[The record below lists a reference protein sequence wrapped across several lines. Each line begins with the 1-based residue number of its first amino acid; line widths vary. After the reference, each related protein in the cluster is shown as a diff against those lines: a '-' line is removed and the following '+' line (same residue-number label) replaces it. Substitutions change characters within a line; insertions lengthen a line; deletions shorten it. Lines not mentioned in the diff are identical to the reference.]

1 MQRHIYLFIVPAFLI
16 FFSIL
21 TYGIVMSLPVNCNH
35 INHYITIP
43 KDATLSSTSRIL
55 NDNLCVNSTLFKIV
69 MKISM
74 NEQNIKYGR
83 YDFKSINNMRDLVNM
98 VTSVTSDRVQ
108 ITVVEGLKMQE
119 IAIYLEK
126 KMKIDVEK
134 FLSLCYDK
142 SLIKDLG
149 LNDITCL
156 EGYLY
161 PDTYKLLKTYTEID
175 IIKIMVNQ
183 FLFNFNENISSN
195 TVLSNSDIVILASII
210 QGEAIYTDE
219 MKKISSVYHNR
230 LNQNMLLQADP
241 TIQYILPQKK
251 RRILVKDTKIDNPY
265 NTYVYKGLPPGPIN
279 NPGLDALIA
288 ASDPIQ
294 TDYLYF
300 VANNEGRHDFNKTY
314 RGHLRSKK

>member
-1 MQRHIYLFIVPAFLI
+1 
-16 FFSIL
+16 
-21 TYGIVMSLPVNCNH
+21 MSLPVHCNH
-35 INHYITIP
+35 IKHYITIP
-43 KDATLSSTSRIL
+43 KNATLSSTSRIL
-55 NDNLCVNSTLFKIV
+55 NDNLCVNSILFKIV

-83 YDFKSINNMRDLVNM
+83 YDFKSVNNMRDLVDM
-98 VTSVTSDRVQ
+98 VTSVSSDRVQ
-108 ITVVEGLKMQE
+108 ITVIEGLKMQE
-119 IAIYLEK
+119 IALYLEK
-126 KMKIDVEK
+126 KMNIDIEM

-142 SLIKDLG
+142 SLIEELG
-149 LNDITCL
+149 LNDISNL

-183 FLFNFNENISSN
+183 FLFNFNENISSE

-241 TIQYILPQKK
+241 TIQYILPKKK

-279 NPGLDALIA
+279 NPGLDALVA
-288 ASDPIQ
+288 ASDPMK

-300 VANNEGRHDFNKTY
+300 VANNKGRHDFNETY

>member
-1 MQRHIYLFIVPAFLI
+1 
-16 FFSIL
+16 
-21 TYGIVMSLPVNCNH
+21 MSFPVSCNH

-43 KDATLSSTSRIL
+43 KNATLSSTSKIL
-55 NDNLCVNSTLFKIV
+55 NDNLCVNSILFKII

-83 YDFKSINNMRDLVNM
+83 YDFKSVNNMRDLVDM

-108 ITVVEGLKMQE
+108 ITVVEGLRMQE
-119 IAIYLEK
+119 IALYLEK

-142 SLIKDLG
+142 SFISDLG
-149 LNDITCL
+149 LNNISSL

-183 FLFNFNENISSN
+183 FIFNFNENISSDSL
-195 TVLSNSDIVILASII
+195 LSNSDIVILASII

-241 TIQYILPQKK
+241 TIQYILPKK
-251 RRILVKDTKIDNPY
+251 KNRILVKDTKIDNPY

-288 ASDPIQ
+288 ASAPIQ
-294 TDYLYF
+294 TEYLYF
-300 VANNEGRHDFNKTY
+300 VANNKGRHDFNKTY

>member
-1 MQRHIYLFIVPAFLI
+1 MQRHIYLFILPAFFI

-21 TYGIVMSLPVNCNH
+21 TYGIVMSLPVHCNH
-35 INHYITIP
+35 IKHYITIP
-43 KDATLSSTSRIL
+43 KNATLSSTSRIL
-55 NDNLCVNSTLFKIV
+55 NDNLCVNSILFKIV

-83 YDFKSINNMRDLVNM
+83 YDFKSVNNMRDLVDM
-98 VTSVTSDRVQ
+98 VTSVSSDRVQ
-108 ITVVEGLKMQE
+108 ITVIEGLKMQE
-119 IAIYLEK
+119 IALYLEK
-126 KMKIDVEK
+126 KMNIDIET

-149 LNDITCL
+149 LNDISSL

-183 FLFNFNENISSN
+183 FLFNFNENISSE
-195 TVLSNSDIVILASII
+195 TVLSDSDIVILASII

-230 LNQNMLLQADP
+230 LNRNMLLQADP
-241 TIQYILPQKK
+241 TIQYILPKKK

-279 NPGLDALIA
+279 NPGLDALVA
-288 ASDPIQ
+288 ASDPMK

-300 VANNEGRHDFNKTY
+300 VANNKGRHDFNETY

>member
-1 MQRHIYLFIVPAFLI
+1 MF
-16 FFSIL
+16 
-21 TYGIVMSLPVNCNH
+21 LPVNCNH

-55 NDNLCVNSTLFKIV
+55 NDNLCVNSILFKIV

-83 YDFKSINNMRDLVNM
+83 YDFKSVNNMRDLVDM

-108 ITVVEGLKMQE
+108 ITVIEGLKMQE
-119 IAIYLEK
+119 IALYLEK
-126 KMKIDVEK
+126 KMNIDIET
-134 FLSLCYDK
+134 FLSLCYDR

-149 LNDITCL
+149 LNDISSL

-183 FLFNFNENISSN
+183 FIFNFNENISSE
-195 TVLSNSDIVILASII
+195 TVLSDSDVVILASII

-230 LNQNMLLQADP
+230 LSRNMLLQADP
-241 TIQYILPQKK
+241 TIQYILPKKK

-279 NPGLDALIA
+279 NPGLDALVA
-288 ASDPIQ
+288 ASDPMQ

-300 VANNEGRHDFNKTY
+300 VANNKGRHDFNETY

>member
-1 MQRHIYLFIVPAFLI
+1 MQRQIYLFIVPAFFL

-21 TYGIVMSLPVNCNH
+21 TYGIVMSLPVSCNH

-43 KDATLSSTSRIL
+43 KDATLSGTSRIL
-55 NDNLCVNSTLFKIV
+55 NDNLCVNSILFKIV

-83 YDFKSINNMRDLVNM
+83 YDFKSVNNMRDLVDM

-108 ITVVEGLKMQE
+108 ITVVEGLRMQE
-119 IAIYLEK
+119 IALYLEK

-134 FLSLCYDK
+134 FLSLCYDR

-149 LNDITCL
+149 LNDINSL

-183 FLFNFNENISSN
+183 FLFNFNENISSE
-195 TVLSNSDIVILASII
+195 TVLSNSDVVILASII

-241 TIQYILPQKK
+241 TIQYILPKKK

-279 NPGLDALIA
+279 NPGLDALVA
-288 ASDPIQ
+288 ASDPMK

-300 VANNEGRHDFNKTY
+300 VANNEGRHDFNETY

>member
-1 MQRHIYLFIVPAFLI
+1 MQRHIYLFIVPAFFI
-16 FFSIL
+16 FFFIL
-21 TYGIVMSLPVNCNH
+21 TYGIVMFLPVNCNH

-55 NDNLCVNSTLFKIV
+55 NDNLCVNSILFKIV

-83 YDFKSINNMRDLVNM
+83 YDFKSVNNMRDLVDM

-108 ITVVEGLKMQE
+108 ITVIEGLKMQE
-119 IAIYLEK
+119 IALYLEK
-126 KMKIDVEK
+126 KMNIDIET
-134 FLSLCYDK
+134 FLSLCYDR

-149 LNDITCL
+149 LNDISSL

-183 FLFNFNENISSN
+183 FIFNFNENISSE
-195 TVLSNSDIVILASII
+195 TVLSDSDVVILASII

-230 LNQNMLLQADP
+230 LSRNMLLQADP
-241 TIQYILPQKK
+241 TIQYILPKKK

-279 NPGLDALIA
+279 NPGLDALVA
-288 ASDPIQ
+288 ASDPMQ

-300 VANNEGRHDFNKTY
+300 VANNKGRHDFNETY